1 MIVQNFWLKRGKK
14 KLAGMVLYEAMDQT
28 RGREL
33 ATSVTNPR
41 TPDQMNQRVKWQ
53 NLVSFYRVNKSWMK
67 YAFETKASNQ
77 SEYNKFM
84 SVNAAAS
91 NIYFTKQLANL
102 GACVVAP
109 YIVTQGSLT
118 PIEFVAQTGNWQ
130 SNIFLPSDFTL
141 SSSTTVGAFAAAII
155 ALNPAIQE
163 GDQLSF
169 IRLTQMSNADT
180 GAPYVIMRK
189 YEILMRSTST
199 ALVGDFLPLDYFS
212 LTTASGQKAL
222 SVVDSGLAGGFALIL
237 SRTTGGRTYVSSQ
250 KIVVANNEAMIAS
263 YSSAVALQNAIQS
276 YGEGEDAFLSSNT
289 AYGTEAAPVALAPI
303 SIKHN
308 NVSSAAGSIVSIG
321 DWAAGDLVLV
331 YFNDSVLG
339 SNVSAR
345 ISTNKREPFVSTCS
359 FSSGRVAI
367 NLPDPFVPES
377 EEYLTQITVTIDGE
391 AYNII
396 FSLPS
401 SGGGGTGPS
410 QD

>member
-33 ATSVTNPR
+33 ATSVSNPR

-53 NLVSFYRVNKSWMK
+53 NLVSFYRVNKSWMR

-109 YIVTQGSLT
+109 YIITQGSLY

-130 SNIFLPSDFTL
+130 SNIFLPSDFVL
-141 SSSTTVGAFAAAII
+141 SSTTTVGAFAAAII
-155 ALNPAIQE
+155 SLNPAVQE
-163 GDQLSF
+163 GDQISF
-169 IRLTQMSNADT
+169 IRLTQMSNPDT

-189 YEILMRSTST
+189 YEILMRSTSA
-199 ALVGDFLPLDYFS
+199 ALVGDYLPLDYFS
-212 LTTASGQKAL
+212 LTTSNSQKAL

-237 SRTTGGRTYVSSQ
+237 SRTTGGKTYVSSQ
-250 KIVVANNEAMIAS
+250 QVIVANNETMITS
-263 YSSAVALQNAIQS
+263 FSSAQALQNAVNS
-276 YGEGEDAFLSSNT
+276 YGEASDAFLSSNT
-289 AYGTEAAPVALAPI
+289 AYGASSAPVSLSPITLTKGTSSFSAGQVVLTEGWQASDSLAVAFNGPLAGASVI
-303 SIKHN
+303 DVIINSNQQYEHAASPAASGN
-308 NVSSAAGSIVSIG
+308 NVTFALPSNWRSDNEYVTNVSI
-321 DWAAGDLVLV
+321 
-331 YFNDSVLG
+331 
-339 SNVSAR
+339 
-345 ISTNKREPFVSTCS
+345 
-359 FSSGRVAI
+359 
-367 NLPDPFVPES
+367 
-377 EEYLTQITVTIDGE
+377 TIDGVT
-391 AYNII
+391 YGLR
-396 FSLPS
+396 FSAPS
-401 SGGGGTGPS
+401 SGGGGDGPT